1 MKKTRL
7 LWALPAILLL
17 CLMGIGHPALAEGK
31 EPAEWTFMMY
41 ICGTDLESKY
51 GLASYNMREIAS
63 MWFPTQ
69 TIASTDEGL
78 ELVDWK
84 ASGVNLV
91 METGGAKQWHGMDT
105 DEEGCSLGVDFAT
118 DRLQRYAYDLKYSEQ
133 NYGYMPALNLV
144 DEQPLAS
151 MSAPET
157 LTDFIRWSVENYPA
171 KKYGLLLWDHG
182 GGSRTGLF
190 VDELFD
196 NDIMYLYELNDA
208 LADAQT
214 HFELIAIDACL
225 MCSLETAQTLAPYA
239 DFMVAS
245 EEVAAG
251 NGSAFADWLYE
262 LYRNPGCDGGELGC
276 DFCDASQHKYSEVS
290 EALLSEQLTYSTIQ
304 LDGIDRLS
312 EEFDRLF
319 DFAGRLYET
328 FPSRF
333 NMFCNYL
340 VYAESYGQGGAD
352 MIDLG
357 SFLYRDD
364 IVAMV
369 DSDIR
374 NALAGA
380 LEDVVYYNIKGSGRS
395 ASKGLSFCYAP
406 NMTPDELDIYA
417 QNFKSAAY
425 LALLD
430 AVNPEW
436 EAPEWVYQKA
446 RRLTPIDELESYQ
459 LKLELLLDQDLPRC
473 HISNRSG
480 SLLACLYN
488 LYVVS
493 DDSVTLCSLGN
504 TSALIDWDRELNDTV
519 YYMDESGC
527 WPAVEGQTSSVE
539 LIDQGNGIYLYNVP
553 MQIDTDEIIM
563 RLRGKPYFDE
573 ELGRFTY
580 SYEPIGLWKGYSRD
594 TRMPDRSVV
603 SFNQM
608 QGRDFR
614 LLYPNCDENGEK
626 TDGFQFSD
634 TMTMYR
640 RLEVDYAPL
649 PEGEYYCSFI
659 AQDIFKRSHTT
670 QLVKL
675 YWDGK
680 SFSRINH

>member
-1 MKKTRL
+1 MKKSRL

-17 CLMGIGHPALAEGK
+17 WLMGTGCPALAEGK
-31 EPAEWTFMMY
+31 EPSDWTFMMY
-41 ICGTDLESKY
+41 ICGSDLESKH

-63 MWFPTQ
+63 MWFPAQ
-69 TIASTDEGL
+69 TVASTDDGL
-78 ELVDWK
+78 ELVDWNG
-84 ASGVNLV
+84 SSVNLV
-91 METGGAKQWHGMDT
+91 METGGAKQWHGMET
-105 DEEGCSLGVDFAT
+105 DENGRSLGMNFAT
-118 DRLQRYAYDLKYSEQ
+118 DRLQRFCFDLEYSEEE
-133 NYGYMPALNLV
+133 YGYMPTLNLV
-144 DEQPLAS
+144 DEQPLAN

-208 LADAQT
+208 LASAQT

-262 LYRNPGCDGGELGC
+262 LYRNPGCDGDELGC
-276 DFCDASQHKYSEVS
+276 EFCDASQLKYAEGCD
-290 EALLSEQLTYSTIQ
+290 ALLSEQLTYSTIQ
-304 LDGIDRLS
+304 LCYIDSLS
-312 EEFDRLF
+312 EEFNRMF

-333 NMFCNYL
+333 NMFCNHL
-340 VYAESYGQGGAD
+340 VSAESYGQGGAD

-357 SFLYRDD
+357 SFLYKDD
-364 IVAMV
+364 SMDLLDV
-369 DSDIR
+369 DIR
-374 NALAGA
+374 NALVGA
-380 LEDVVYYNIKGSGRS
+380 LENAVYYNIKGSGRS

-417 QNFKSAAY
+417 RNCQSPAY

-436 EAPEWVYQKA
+436 EAPESVYRKA
-446 RRLTPIDELESYQ
+446 RRLTPIDELEQYQ
-459 LKLELLLDQDLPRC
+459 LTLELLLDQDLPRL

-480 SLLACLYN
+480 SILSCMFN
-488 LYVVS
+488 LYAVG
-493 DDSVTLCSLGN
+493 DDSVSICSLGN
-504 TSALIDWDRELNDTV
+504 NSALVDWDGELNDIV
-519 YYMDESGC
+519 YYMDDSGY
-527 WPAVEGQTSSVE
+527 WPAIEGRVCSEE
-539 LIDQGNGIYLYNVP
+539 LIDQENGVYLYNVP
-553 MQIDTDEIIM
+553 MQIGTDEIIM
-563 RLRGKPYFDE
+563 RLRGWPNFDE
-573 ELGRFTY
+573 DKGQFTY
-580 SYEPIGLWKGYSRD
+580 DYEAIGLWNGFNED
-594 TRMPDRSVV
+594 TRMPDRTIV

-614 LLYPNCDENGEK
+614 LLYPLCDKDGAK
-626 TDGFQFSD
+626 TNGFQFSD

-640 RLEVDYAPL
+640 GLEVDYAPL
-649 PEGEYYCSFI
+649 PEGEYYCSFT
-659 AQDIFKRSHTT
+659 ALDIFKRSHTT

-680 SFSRINH
+680 SFSRIKY